1 MTKRVAI
8 SLPDDLYRQIE
19 RARKRRR
26 IPRSTLIQEAVGD
39 YVRRTDEKAL
49 EEAYFDGYRRIPD
62 DDEDFR
68 ALETAAIED
77 MAKRGD

>member
-8 SLPDDLYRQIE
+8 SLPDDLYRRIE
-19 RARKRRR
+19 RARKARRV
-26 IPRSTLIQEAVGD
+26 PRSTFIQEAVGD
-39 YVRRTDEKAL
+39 YVRRTDESEL
-49 EEAYFDGYRRIPD
+49 ERAYFDAYRRIPD

-68 ALETAAIED
+68 ALEKAAIED